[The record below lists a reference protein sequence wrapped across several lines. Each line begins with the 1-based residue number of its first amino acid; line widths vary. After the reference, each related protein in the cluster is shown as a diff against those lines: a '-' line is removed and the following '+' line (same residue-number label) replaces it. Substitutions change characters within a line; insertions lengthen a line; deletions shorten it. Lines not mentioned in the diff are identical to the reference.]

1 MPSTIEITPAQL
13 ENVNRVLQE
22 LTSLD
27 SGGVESKL
35 VKASGPELE
44 GNNRPVR
51 VPFQLWHPLGGAKF
65 SPDGGALPR
74 GLATAAD
81 AYFGGHIPFAHTFE
95 LTLAQK
101 DMNALSTIDTTKEV
115 FGRTTEMIAVKNDIM
130 FHGDGSGIL
139 AGAAGGSTTSNVVI
153 NGVTK
158 TTYTFPANDPI
169 GLVNLVEGLPVEVVA
184 SNLTTR
190 RAPASGSEI
199 TFVEKVD
206 YFTNTV
212 ILNQEVATPAA
223 GDVLVWPGLFAPNPG
238 AGFVAGYSGASP
250 LTSFNQGWPTTQ
262 TAAGTG
268 MTGDPFRHGY
278 LYAINT
284 DPTSWF
290 YGKRRSEFP
299 QLQCNRLNVNG
310 PFQFTQ
316 AVQVMNQMQYRRPA
330 IADTTNFVGLISP
343 AQYLAAFQAG
353 QSVVTNMRE
362 IGDVYGK
369 TIDAAPND
377 SKYRDSVSINGIT
390 TYKDRRAPKNQ
401 LVFLVPEGI
410 GKVVGKKIEI
420 FNPSG
425 SGNGY
430 MALPTTNG
438 TYSTNILMVMVDSWD
453 YLYFDPGRFC
463 VLNGLTV
470 PNEFSVA

>member
-1 MPSTIEITPAQL
+1 MPSTIEFTPAQL
-13 ENVNRVLQE
+13 ENVNKALQV

-65 SPDGGALPR
+65 SPDGGSLPR

-95 LTLAQK
+95 MTMAQK
-101 DMNALSTIDTTKEV
+101 DMNLLSTIDSAKEV
-115 FGRTTEMIAVKNDIM
+115 FGRPTEMIDVKNDIM

-139 AGAAGGSTTSNVVI
+139 AGASGGSTTANVTI
-153 NGVTK
+153 NSVVK
-158 TTYTFPANDPI
+158 TTYTFPLTDPI
-169 GLVNLVEGLPVEVVA
+169 GIVNLTEGLPVEVVA
-184 SNLTTR
+184 SDLTTR
-190 RAPASGSEI
+190 RNPNSGAEI

-206 YFTNTV
+206 YFNNTV
-212 ILNQEVATPAA
+212 TLSQQIASPAA
-223 GDVLVWPGLFAPNPG
+223 GDVLVWPGLFAPSAAN
-238 AGFVAGYSGASP
+238 GFYAGYSGASP
-250 LTSFNQGWPTTQ
+250 LASFNQAWPTAQ
-262 TAAGTG
+262 SAAVTG

-278 LYAINT
+278 QYAINT

-316 AVQVMNQMQYRRPA
+316 AIQVMNQMQYRRPA
-330 IADTTNFVGLISP
+330 IADTTNYVGLVSP
-343 AQYLAAFQAG
+343 AQYLAAYQAG
-353 QSVVTNMRE
+353 QAVVTNMRE
-362 IGDVYGK
+362 IGDMFGK
-369 TIDAAPND
+369 SIDGAPSD
-377 SKYRDSVSINGIT
+377 TKYRDSVMINGT
-390 TYKDRRAPKNQ
+390 TCYKDRRAPRNQ
-401 LVFLVPEGI
+401 IVFLVPEGI
-410 GKVVGKKIEI
+410 GKVVGKKLEI

-425 SGNGY
+425 AGNGY

-438 TYSTNILMVMVDSWD
+438 TISTNILMVMVDSWD

-470 PNEFSVA
+470 PNEFTTA